1 MTQKLMKM
9 KRSLLIIIM
18 TNILLLPRVY
28 EAYYRKLRC
37 KIKTS
42 RLSNLLVKNE
52 LKKQKTFE
60 LKKMAHKISIF
71 ISI

>member
-1 MTQKLMKM
+1 
-9 KRSLLIIIM
+9 M